1 MTTLSTWKAALWNV
15 DWSSREGLKIF
26 KATLLL
32 KNPRGPERERVSS
45 ALWLCCW
52 RIAGDNL
59 CISGSGPV
67 KDSSPSPSRLC
78 QKHRSHYKPEKF
90 PLLFMLKPIHLIIPS
105 FPDLISSCWSN
116 NFPSLQAQG
125 HEHNLFTLH
134 DPSLGDAELG
144 LFASS
149 LALFPHR
156 AWSWWDF
163 SLFSHPKGGYK
174 SDLGDSATS
183 FCAVLWVTPPHPELL
198 LKADPSEGGGAAC
211 QQDYHLV
218 VCL

>member
-78 QKHRSHYKPEKF
+78 QKHRSRYKPEKF

-163 SLFSHPKGGYK
+163 SLFSHPKGDTNLTWEILPQV
-174 SDLGDSATS
+174 S
-183 FCAVLWVTPPHPELL
+183 VLFSELHPPILSCCSKLIQVKEEEQHPN
-198 LKADPSEGGGAAC
+198 KIII
-211 QQDYHLV
+211 
-218 VCL
+218 